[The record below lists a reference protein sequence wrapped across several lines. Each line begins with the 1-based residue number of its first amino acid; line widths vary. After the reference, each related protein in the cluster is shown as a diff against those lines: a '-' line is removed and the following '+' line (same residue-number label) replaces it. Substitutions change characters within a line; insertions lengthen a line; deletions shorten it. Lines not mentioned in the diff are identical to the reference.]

1 MYSRK
6 FIALVLA
13 FALLAFPVLSLG
25 EAAPKSFLDQAFE
38 AGRSVKTTVTFTPGD
53 MLTQDPTLSIAADLL
68 KVLKV
73 EASKQKQGDTALEK
87 VELFLQDKSSL
98 DFSFLKESGQFHIL
112 SNLLGGQVLSFT
124 PEEFVT
130 FYTNMMESMAKDVPG
145 FDAKMLESMKAS
157 IAASMSSSMQASK
170 GAPKDLKDI
179 AGYMEL
185 DPDSLQKDLVDPII
199 AWYTDITSKPEVT
212 QGTFESEK
220 HDPAVTQKVYTISTE
235 QVKAA
240 IAIFSNWAT
249 KDQNLDWFM
258 KKAASSGGNPATL
271 SKEELRAQLAAAPE
285 EFAKGA
291 ASTSQS
297 ITITELLD
305 AQGATKAFEVK
316 AEVASAASTDAPV
329 SVVAGKYV
337 KTGADG
343 VTTLYSLDT
352 ADGQDTVAL
361 TFTNN
366 ETPDATEG
374 DTTVVSTTSWQLAGS
389 AKSSGTETMN
399 FSLGFD
405 CKKAKSV
412 DTTQEDWKLDITV
425 NAGGM
430 PLSASFAGTEKSVL
444 SGVDAKA
451 DGKVDISV
459 LGAPALTINY
469 TTASG
474 DPAALPSIPDGS
486 VRLGK
491 MTQEELNAWGQDA
504 STVAMGQLMGL
515 MSNLPPSILAL
526 FSGNQ

>member
-98 DFSFLKESGQFHIL
+98 DFSLLKESDQFHIL

-124 PEEFVT
+124 PEEFVAL
-130 FYTNMMESMAKDVPG
+130 YTNMLESVSKDVPG

-170 GAPKDLKDI
+170 EAPKDLKDI

-199 AWYTDITSKPEVT
+199 AWYADITSKPEVT
-212 QGTFESEK
+212 QGTFEGEK
-220 HDPAVTQKVYTISTE
+220 HDPAVTQKVYTISAE

-249 KDQNLDWFM
+249 RDQNLDWFM
-258 KKAASSGGNPATL
+258 KKAASSGSQPLPT
-271 SKEELRAQLAAAPE
+271 KEEMRAELAALPE

-291 ASTSQS
+291 ASASES

-316 AEVASAASTDAPV
+316 TVVADEASTPTTPIL
-329 SVVAGKYV
+329 AGKYV
-337 KTGADG
+337 KTEADG
-343 VTTLYSLDT
+343 VTTLYSLDFG
-352 ADGQDTVAL
+352 AEGDTVAL
-361 TFTNN
+361 SLTSK

-374 DTTVVSTTSWQLAGS
+374 DATVTTTSWQLAGS
-389 AKSSGTETMN
+389 VKESGTETMN
-399 FSLGFD
+399 FALGFD
-405 CKKAKSV
+405 SKKAKAAES
-412 DTTQEDWKLDITV
+412 TQDDWKLDITV
-425 NAGGM
+425 NTAGM
-430 PLSASFAGTEKSVL
+430 PLSASFAGSEKSVL

-474 DPAALPSIPDGS
+474 DTAALPTVPADS

-491 MTQEELNAWGQDA
+491 MTQEELDAWGQEA
-504 STVAMGQLMGL
+504 STVVMGQLMGL